1 MTYTTVVF
9 MQGEEAWS
17 VIDKLENTEG
27 VVRHGETAETIAT
40 AVEYLS
46 QWDYGTET
54 DDTETRDG
62 EPALYPGDKDAKHG
76 GYTLVW
82 NPQIGHVSLTRDP
95 L

>member
-17 VIDKLENTEG
+17 VIDKLENTE
-27 VVRHGETAETIAT
+27 ETIAA

>member
-17 VIDKLENTEG
+17 VIDKLENTE
-27 VVRHGETAETIAT
+27 ETIAA

-62 EPALYPGDKDAKHG
+62 ELVLYAGDKGAKHG
-76 GYTLVW
+76 DYTLVW

>member
-9 MQGEEAWS
+9 MQGEDAWS
-17 VIDKLENTEG
+17 VIDGLENTEG
-27 VVRHGETAETIAT
+27 VVMHGETAETIAT

-46 QWDYGTET
+46 QWDDGTET

-62 EPALYPGDKDAKHG
+62 ELVLYPGDKGTEHG